1 MIYSQSFVL
10 IFSIF
15 FIRIILS
22 SDIQIDL
29 IRTDS
34 LYQAGLHDQSF
45 ALTKK
50 IYNQNSSNFE
60 VIYRMARSIFIKAQ
74 NEKNNKKKM
83 QYYYKGL
90 KEAKKALQLAPNNGY
105 ANFWVASYL
114 GRIGE
119 LEGTK
124 QSIINSYEVKKYAL
138 IAIELEPE
146 YDASYHM
153 MGRWHYE
160 LANLND
166 IEKKIASLVYA
177 ELPKGSYLE
186 AVSFFK
192 KAIKISPNEI
202 RHHFWLAKTYY
213 AMGNKELSSKHFR
226 IVNSLNSK
234 DSEDRDFQIET
245 IKYIKN
251 L

>member
-1 MIYSQSFVL
+1 ML

-138 IAIELEPE
+138 IAIEIEPE

-160 LANLND
+160 LADLTWF
-166 IEKKIASLVYA
+166 ERSIASLVYTTPP
-177 ELPKGSYLE
+177 EGSYE
-186 AVSFFK
+186 KAVEFFR
-192 KAIKISPNEI
+192 KAIEINYNDI
-202 RHHFWLAKTYY
+202 RHHFWLANTYK
-213 AMGNKELSSKHFR
+213 AQGQNSLAKKQFR
-226 IVNSLNSK
+226 IVLSLKPKNKK
-234 DSEDRDFQIET
+234 DKDMQNESR
-245 IKYIKN
+245 KYF
-251 L
+251 